1 MPFPEKRRVTEK
13 RLAANRAAAQHSTG
27 PRTPEGKQRS
37 AFNSFRHGLYSTQSA
52 TLRQA
57 LARAGHDPDEYDRLL
72 SELIEAWQPEDAQQR
87 LFVEDLARLYSLQRL
102 NHEAL
107 QQWMARQ
114 ARKHRHQ
121 EATRR
126 RDVNRRAV
134 DKPHSYTL
142 ETLGWRGVPPGPA
155 SGPTEKFDR
164 VRALLED
171 LEARFERGEW
181 EAEELFR
188 QLYGKNPTSVGK
200 EIIALFQQCA
210 EEGCS
215 EERRAKFNEL
225 LRQEREDLAEEE
237 KLRAE
242 DVEDWIEPEDYWE
255 PALIP
260 LDGTWQFLVAQET
273 ALDRQIG
280 SKTRLLMRLQ
290 DRKEKARR
298 QPAESPITTASP
310 EDRTP
315 ETASPESSID
325 HQPSSIFNRQ
335 SQGSVQSEDLQN
347 GADELQAQASRPPQ
361 EATGETRAFAS
372 GKRQPSRKKTK
383 ISATN
388 PNDPLESIASR
399 AVAASRT
406 TTKANGEYRQ
416 G

>member
-57 LARAGHDPDEYDRLL
+57 LARAGHDPDDYDRLL
-72 SELIEAWQPEDAQQR
+72 ADLIRAWQPEDAQQQ

-121 EATRR
+121 EAARR
-126 RDVNRRAV
+126 REASRRP
-134 DKPHSYTL
+134 PHEPYSYSL
-142 ETLGWRGVPPGPA
+142 ETRGWRGVSPGPA
-155 SGPTEKFDR
+155 SRPTEKFDR
-164 VRALLED
+164 VRALFEELEN
-171 LEARFERGEW
+171 RFERGQW
-181 EAEELFR
+181 EANELFQ
-188 QLYGKNPTSVGK
+188 QLYGKEPGGVGK
-200 EIIALFQQCA
+200 EMIALFQQCA

-298 QPAESPITTASP
+298 QRPESPSTTASRD
-310 EDRTP
+310 EATP
-315 ETASPESSID
+315 EAALSESSI
-325 HQPSSIFNRQ
+325 PNRQ
-335 SQGSVQSEDLQN
+335 SQISSLKSQAAARGEDPQN
-347 GADELQAQASRPPQ
+347 GTGEPQARESRPSPEAADEACELPSSKRRPI
-361 EATGETRAFAS
+361 
-372 GKRQPSRKKTK
+372 RKKIG

-388 PNDPLESIASR
+388 PNESSESTASP
-399 AVAASRT
+399 ALAASPMT
-406 TTKANGEYRQ
+406 AKTNGEYRQ
-416 G
+416 R